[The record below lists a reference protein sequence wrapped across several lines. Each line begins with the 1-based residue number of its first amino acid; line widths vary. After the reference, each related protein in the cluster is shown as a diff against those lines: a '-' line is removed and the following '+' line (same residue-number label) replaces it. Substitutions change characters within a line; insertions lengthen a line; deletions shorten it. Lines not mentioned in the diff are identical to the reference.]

1 MAKRDGTSRQGEG
14 QQQLAEEKGITKRKR
29 SKLAFDEPTQ
39 DWRRRHGYGKA
50 NGVNDLAI
58 VEAKRG
64 GLRAPLRSEEDRAGV
79 RAHSSGDRG
88 RQPPAPALTAGGA

>member
-1 MAKRDGTSRQGEG
+1 MGAPGAACPTETTGGAATASQDSRGGSSTILADAKWRRETGQAEGEG
-14 QQQLAEEKGITKRKR
+14 QQLAEEKGITKRKR

-58 VEAKRG
+58 AEAKRG
-64 GLRAPLRSEEDRAGV
+64 G
-79 RAHSSGDRG
+79 
-88 RQPPAPALTAGGA
+88 

>member
-1 MAKRDGTSRQGEG
+1 M
-14 QQQLAEEKGITKRKR
+14 AEEKGITKRKR

-58 VEAKRG
+58 AEAKRG
-64 GLRAPLRSEEDRAGV
+64 G
-79 RAHSSGDRG
+79 
-88 RQPPAPALTAGGA
+88 